1 MGENNDI
8 NAKNSKKNWGWG
20 IYQKI
25 KAMKPLLPVYYCLEK
40 MHFLKEDLL

>member
-25 KAMKPLLPVYYCLEK
+25 KAIKALLRVYCLEK